1 MNEEAMG
8 DLQAYP
14 DSGTIAFDSAL
25 HGQGF
30 TLTTFTKIYTAKLKM
45 EKAK

>member
-14 DSGTIAFDSAL
+14 DSGAIAFGSAL
-25 HGQGF
+25 HG
-30 TLTTFTKIYTAKLKM
+30 
-45 EKAK
+45 